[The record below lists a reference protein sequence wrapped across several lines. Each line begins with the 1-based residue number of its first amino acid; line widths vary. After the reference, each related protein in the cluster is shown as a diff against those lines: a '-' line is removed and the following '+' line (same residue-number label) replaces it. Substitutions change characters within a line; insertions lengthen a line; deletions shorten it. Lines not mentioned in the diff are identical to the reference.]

1 MPHPSHRPGAR
12 NPKLT
17 EGELRA
23 VLHALDIVN
32 TTPADAI
39 TGPGGRLVLV
49 SDRPKYRPEFEEHE
63 WRALQR
69 GAAKLTG
76 ALPPRSSR

>member
-1 MPHPSHRPGAR
+1 MAHPMHRPGAR

-23 VLHALDIVN
+23 VLQALDIVN
-32 TTPADAI
+32 TTA
-39 TGPGGRLVLV
+39 LEV
-49 SDRPKYRPEFEEHE
+49 YRAEFEDHQ

-69 GAAKLTG
+69 GAAKLAG
-76 ALPPRSSR
+76 ALPPKG